1 MDTERDGV
9 KKSLIESLKSN
20 IAAFLAFIL
29 SIILKPFQLVKGLFT
44 TKTAAVAD
52 AKAVVKL
59 KVADTKVAKAS
70 KVIVSSVDI
79 AAKKY
84 ALEKLKEIDNG
95 MILDEMLLWLCFCD
109 KYLLSRS
116 LHLQFCRRSTVSYSV
131 ILYST
136 MVRCSMSWYG
146 IIQYDIVV

>member
-1 MDTERDGV
+1 MDTERDGE

-20 IAAFLAFIL
+20 ISALLAFIL

-44 TKTAAVAD
+44 AKTAVVAD
-52 AKAVVKL
+52 AKAEVKL

-95 MILDEMLLWLCFCD
+95 M
-109 KYLLSRS
+109 KYCMSSYCQDLHLLSRS
-116 LHLQFCRRSTVSYSV
+116 LHPQFCRRSTVF
-131 ILYST
+131 
-136 MVRCSMSWYG
+136 
-146 IIQYDIVV
+146 

>member
-1 MDTERDGV
+1 VDTERDGE

-20 IAAFLAFIL
+20 ISAFLAFIL

-44 TKTAAVAD
+44 AKTAAVAD
-52 AKAVVKL
+52 AKAVVKV
-59 KVADTKVAKAS
+59 KVADTKVVKAS

-95 MILDEMLLWLCFCD
+95 MILCGMLLCLRFC
-109 KYLLSRS
+109 YTHLLPSS
-116 LHLQFCRRSTVSYSV
+116 LHLQFCRRSTA
-131 ILYST
+131 L
-136 MVRCSMSWYG
+136 
-146 IIQYDIVV
+146 